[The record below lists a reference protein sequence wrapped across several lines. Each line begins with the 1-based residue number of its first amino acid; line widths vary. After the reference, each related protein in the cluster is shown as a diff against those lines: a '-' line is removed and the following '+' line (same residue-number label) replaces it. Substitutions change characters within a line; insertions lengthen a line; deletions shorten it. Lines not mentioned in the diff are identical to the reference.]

1 MFEEF
6 ASLRA
11 FLPVAMFLALALLE
25 SLRPGVALVGQLG
38 TRWTANV
45 SVYAINT
52 GIGIALGALGISAF
66 SSQVAAL
73 SLGVFPALTAWLP
86 AWVQVIAAVLL
97 LDLYNYI
104 VHRVLHRVAWFWPL
118 HGVHH
123 ADVDLDVT
131 TGFRHHPGESVLTML
146 IGIGFAILVG
156 VPVLVWSIYAT
167 VTNTLALVQ
176 HANLRLPDGLERILT
191 WVVVTPGMHRH
202 HHAVDRAIHD
212 TNYGAL
218 FSVWDRLFGTFRTSS
233 PEVRDA
239 QPTGLAGLREIRDQR
254 LDGLLLMPARIAR
267 RLGSRR
273 LPGQP

>member
-1 MFEEF
+1 MPEDLV
-6 ASLRA
+6 SLRA

-25 SLRPGVALVGQLG
+25 SFRPGVALVGQLG

-73 SLGVFPALTAWLP
+73 SLGVFPSLTGWLP
-86 AWVQVIAAVLL
+86 AWLQVVAAVLL
-97 LDLYNYI
+97 LDLYNYV
-104 VHRVLHRVAWFWPL
+104 VHRMLHHVAWFWPL

-146 IGIGFAILVG
+146 IGIGFAILMG
-156 VPVLVWSIYAT
+156 IPVLVWSVYAT

-176 HANLRLPDGLERILT
+176 HANLRLPDGLERVLT

-218 FSVWDRLFGTFRTSS
+218 LSIWDRLFGTFRASS
-233 PEVRDA
+233 AEIRDA
-239 QPTGLAGLREIRDQR
+239 QPTGLAGLRAVADQR
-254 LDGLLLMPARIAR
+254 LDGVLAMP
-267 RLGSRR
+267 LKL
-273 LPGQP
+273 LPGRQG